1 MISTSIK
8 KELLFFI
15 FIIFYLQ
22 TYSFGGTHIRINQL
36 GYEPSAVKIAVLI
49 SDSSFKIK
57 SFSIHD
63 AITDK
68 SVFTSK
74 NLLETGPWQ
83 KFKTTYRLNF
93 TEFNREGIFYIKVG
107 KFKSPKFRIQK
118 GIYNELPD
126 FLLKYIRQQRC
137 GYNPFLKDSCH
148 TQDGSIVYHPKK
160 EGKHIDV
167 VGGWHDASDYLKY
180 VTTSATVVF
189 QLLFAYYKNKD
200 AFFDFVD
207 ENGNPNPDG
216 VPDVLN
222 EAIWGVKWLMKMN
235 PNKNEMYHQVA
246 DDRDHRGFRLPN
258 EDTISYG
265 KGLERPVYFV
275 TGEPQGLFKYKNRSN
290 GVSSIAGKFSSA
302 FALSAKILKGLN
314 DKLAEE
320 LFQKSLDAFSFA
332 ETKSGVCQ
340 TAPCLA
346 PYFYEEENYFD
357 DMELASAVLFE
368 LTGDSAFLKKAIY
381 YGRGEKISPWIGK
394 DTVRHYQFYP
404 FINLGHYF
412 LAKNPNQEISCEFKL
427 YLKEGLTLI
436 KNRSVSNPFRIGVP
450 FVWCSN
456 NLIASILTQFRLYN
470 ELTGD
475 DEFIEIEASH
485 RDWLFGCNPWGTSM
499 VVGLP
504 EWGDYPKD
512 PHSAFSAIYGYRID
526 GGLVDGP
533 VYTSIFKNLI
543 GIQLHSNDEYSEFQT
558 DYIVYHDDYGDYST
572 NEPTLDG
579 TASLLMYIS
588 LLYNPATK

>member
-1 MISTSIK
+1 MTSTSIREK
-8 KELLFFI
+8 FFFLI
-15 FIIFYLQ
+15 LAIFYLKAHCFSG
-22 TYSFGGTHIRINQL
+22 TYIRINQL
-36 GYEPSAVKIAVLI
+36 GYEPNAVKIAVLI

-63 AITDK
+63 ALTDK
-68 SVFTSK
+68 LVFTSE
-74 NLLETGPWQ
+74 NLLETGSWQ

-93 TEFNREGIFYIKVG
+93 TEFKTEGVFYIKVG

-118 GIYNELPD
+118 GIYNGLPD

-148 TQDGSIVYHPKK
+148 THDGFIVYHPEK

-167 VGGWHDASDYLKY
+167 VGGWHDASDYLRY

-189 QLLFAYYKNKD
+189 QLLFAYYKNKG
-200 AFFDFVD
+200 AFLDLVD
-207 ENGNPNPDG
+207 ENGEPNPDG
-216 VPDVLN
+216 IPDVLN
-222 EAIWGVKWLMKMN
+222 EAIWGIKWLMKMN

-258 EDTISYG
+258 EDTVSYG

-302 FALSAKILKGLN
+302 FGLSSKILKELD
-314 DKLAEE
+314 DKLAKE
-320 LFQKSLDAFSFA
+320 LLQKSIDAFYFA
-332 ETKSGVCQ
+332 ETKPGVCQ

-357 DMELASAVLFE
+357 DMELASVVLFE
-368 LTGDSAFLKKAIY
+368 LTGDSTFLKKAIN
-381 YGRGEKISPWIGK
+381 YGRGEKITPWIGK
-394 DTVRHYQFYP
+394 DSVRHYQFYP

-412 LAKNPNQEISCEFKL
+412 LAKNPNREISDEFKL

-436 KNRSVSNPFRIGVP
+436 KNKSASNPFRIGIP
-450 FVWCSN
+450 FIWCSN
-456 NLIASILTQFRLYN
+456 NLIANILTQFRLYN

-475 DEFIEIEASH
+475 DEFMEIEASH

-504 EWGDYPKD
+504 EWGDYPED
-512 PHSAFSAIYGYRID
+512 PHSALSAIYGYRID

-543 GIQLHSNDEYSEFQT
+543 GIRLHSDDEYSEFQT

-579 TASLLMYIS
+579 TASLLMYLS
-588 LLYNPATK
+588 LLYNPKAK

>member
-1 MISTSIK
+1 MISTSTK
-8 KELLFFI
+8 KELLFPI
-15 FIIFYLQ
+15 IIFFCLQ
-22 TYSFGGTHIRINQL
+22 THSFGGTYIRINQL

-49 SDSSFKIK
+49 SDSSFKVK
-57 SFSIHD
+57 SFSIQD
-63 AITDK
+63 AITGK
-68 SVFTSK
+68 PVFTSK

-107 KFKSPKFRIQK
+107 GFESPRFRIQK
-118 GIYNELPD
+118 GIYNGVPD
-126 FLLKYIRQQRC
+126 FMLKYIRQQRC

-148 TQDGSIVYHPKK
+148 TQDGFIVCHPEK

-180 VTTSATVVF
+180 ITTSATVVF

-200 AFFDFVD
+200 AFLDLVD

-216 VPDVLN
+216 IPDVLN
-222 EAIWGVKWLMKMN
+222 EAIWGIKWLMKMN

-258 EDTISYG
+258 EDTVSYG

-302 FALSAKILKGLN
+302 FALSAKVLKELN
-314 DKLAEE
+314 DKLAKE
-320 LFQKSLDAFSFA
+320 LLQKSLDAFNFA
-332 ETKSGVCQ
+332 ETKPGVCQ

-368 LTGDSAFLKKAIY
+368 LTGDSTFLKKAIY
-381 YGRGEKISPWIGK
+381 YGRSEKISPWIGK

-412 LAKNPNQEISCEFKL
+412 LAKNPDQEIAREFKL

-436 KNRSVSNPFRIGVP
+436 KNKSVSNPFRIGVP

-504 EWGDYPKD
+504 EWGDYPED
-512 PHSAFSAIYGYRID
+512 PHSAFSAIYGYKID

-533 VYTSIFKNLI
+533 VYTLIFKNLI
-543 GIQLHSNDEYSEFQT
+543 GIRLHSSDEYLEFQT

-588 LLYNPATK
+588 LLYNPEAK